1 MARFLKDDDYF
12 KIRSE
17 IKIILDQASAP
28 KLKMAEDTAIDMCRK
43 YLSGRFDCNLIF
55 TPHSTGDDVRSR
67 FIIDITISIALYKLY
82 QQLGMKDIPEHRKI
96 EYDDAI
102 EWLKMAGRGDIP
114 VDDLPTSL
122 SDDNPG
128 EMQISSRTPT
138 DWKT

>member
-28 KLKMAEDTAIDMCRK
+28 KLKMAEDTAIDMIRK
-43 YLSGRFDCNLIF
+43 YLSGRFDCDLIF
-55 TPHSTGDDVRSR
+55 AAHTTGNDNRSR

-82 QQLGMKDIPEHRKI
+82 QQLGSKDIPEHRKI
-96 EYDDAI
+96 EYDDAV
-102 EWLKMAGRGDIP
+102 EWLKLAGRGDIP

-128 EMQISSRTPT
+128 EMQISSREPT